1 MGSRNNPGSYDCYD
15 AAEPNEPMFILLGR
29 DRDAAIVVKL
39 WGMLRLQQISL
50 GLRPETDRTQ
60 VAEALR
66 CATEMEI
73 WHREKE
79 TVAKV
84 SALEFDDRG
93 VPLSGE
99 HARKEKNSTS
109 GANDG

>member
-39 WGMLRLQQISL
+39 WAMLRLQQIDL

-93 VPLSGE
+93 VPRTGQ
-99 HARKEKNSTS
+99 HARRATNTTS
-109 GANDG
+109 GALD